1 MFCHLLWKATKFYW
15 RLTSHIRSF
24 LDLLL
29 HGSGLSIDNHWQY
42 HQCCH
47 ELFGRKSASFIFYIF
62 RVIQYIDVQK
72 QLVGSTLKMLAKSKS
87 LETVVDEVHF
97 IANLHSFLIS
107 SVSPGS
113 PLGKSFVSSQVEQ
126 RPNLFP
132 LLDTSTATLVCI
144 FSLILNH
151 SDANQKIIQ

>member
-1 MFCHLLWKATKFYW
+1 M
-15 RLTSHIRSF
+15 
-24 LDLLL
+24 
-29 HGSGLSIDNHWQY
+29 
-42 HQCCH
+42 
-47 ELFGRKSASFIFYIF
+47 
-62 RVIQYIDVQK
+62 IQYIDVQK